1 MTITCRHCGK
11 EEERTEELSAAATE
25 TGVFMCIGCLTA
37 YWALLTDPAHQE
49 PRASRMPEHMA
60 SLDPSFLDA
69 LSAPVPEEAL
79 REKLQGFPEEMRP
92 RVLQHLGGR
101 R

>member
-1 MTITCRHCGK
+1 MDC
-11 EEERTEELSAAATE
+11 
-25 TGVFMCIGCLTA
+25 TGVCRRHPCPECA
-37 YWALLTDPAHQE
+37 PEEH
-49 PRASRMPEHMA
+49 RASRMPEHMA

-79 REKLQGFPEEMRP
+79 REKLQGFPEDMRP

>member
-1 MTITCRHCGK
+1 
-11 EEERTEELSAAATE
+11 
-25 TGVFMCIGCLTA
+25 
-37 YWALLTDPAHQE
+37 
-49 PRASRMPEHMA
+49 MPEHMA

-79 REKLQGFPEEMRP
+79 REKLQGFPEDMRP